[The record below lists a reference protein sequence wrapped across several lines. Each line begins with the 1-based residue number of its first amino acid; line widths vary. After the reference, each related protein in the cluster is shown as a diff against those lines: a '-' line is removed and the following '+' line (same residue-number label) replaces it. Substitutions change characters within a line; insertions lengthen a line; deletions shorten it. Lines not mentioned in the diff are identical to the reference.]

1 MCATFNS
8 RCGFFAAVVVTVAA
22 FVADAGLATGA
33 EPKGYQVLAVGVSEY
48 KSINSAD
55 GSDHDAKR
63 VGDVL
68 KGRKLADKPQI
79 LTNKDATVAAIRAAL
94 REVETS
100 VKPDEAVVLFFA
112 GHGDRVRKGKEWV
125 FLPHDFDERKPMEKV
140 IWDLELL
147 LVATALT
154 EKGHDVLLAV
164 DACHSGMLLKLAE
177 EQGLVGSKRAKTA
190 GHGALVIATSCRPNQ
205 VSIATRAEAG
215 KYAGW
220 FTTAFADA
228 LGGKA
233 DADRDGVVTVSELR
247 AHLEARLYVTTHS
260 QAREPGLA
268 WPAQDSLVA
277 SSPEAGEGFGV
288 VRGDKKEGLKP
299 DVVAADGFV
308 PGGPTLPFMKPKA
321 APIGTWM
328 ITKCEVTTFKAD
340 STPKTEP
347 KKLRGDYTLTIR
359 DDGTYTAKIKLPGS
373 DAEVTEGKH
382 GFSPGGGFF
391 LKFCGGE
398 DQLQFFVNEKD
409 RITVRVQNSGS
420 RWVGETSYELKRV
433 KDWP

>member
-1 MCATFNS
+1 MRATFNS
-8 RCGFFAAVVVTVAA
+8 RCGFFAVVVIAVAA
-22 FVADAGLATGA
+22 FVADTGLATAA

-68 KGRKLADKPQI
+68 KNRKLTDKLQI
-79 LTNKDATVAAIRAAL
+79 LTNKNATAAAIRAAL
-94 REVETS
+94 REVEAS
-100 VKPDEAVVLFFA
+100 VKPGEAVVLFFA
-112 GHGDRVRKGKEWV
+112 GHGQRVNKGKDWL

-140 IWDLELL
+140 IWDLELM

-154 EKGHDVLLAV
+154 TRGHDVLLAV
-164 DACHSGMLLKLAE
+164 DACHSGALITLAGE
-177 EQGLVGSKRAKTA
+177 MGLVGAKRAKPD
-190 GHGALVIATSCRPNQ
+190 GRGALVIATSCRPNQ
-205 VSIATRAEAG
+205 LSSATRAEAG

-220 FTTAFADA
+220 FTTAFAET

-233 DADRDGVVTVSELR
+233 DANRDGVVAVSELR

-277 SSPEAGEGFGV
+277 ASPEAGEGFGV

-321 APIGTWM
+321 APIGTWT
-328 ITKCEVTTFKAD
+328 ITKCEVTTIKAD
-340 STPKTEP
+340 FTPKTEQ

-359 DDGTYTAKIKLPGS
+359 GDGTYTAKIKLPGS
-373 DAEVTEGKH
+373 DTDVTEGKH
-382 GFSPGGGFF
+382 GFSPGGEFF

-398 DQLQFFVNEKD
+398 DQFQFFNNEKD

-420 RWVGETSYELKRV
+420 RWGSDTFYELKRV
-433 KDWP
+433 KP